1 MTNLDNILKSRNITL
16 LTKVHIVKAT
26 VFPVVVYRCDSWT
39 IKKAECQR
47 KKVKSLSHVWLF
59 ATLWTIAYQAFLSM
73 GFSRQEY
80 WSGCHF
86 LLQGIFLTQ
95 GSNPGL
101 PPCRQTL
108 SSEPPGKFLS
118 AKELVLLNCGAGED
132 SWESLGQ
139 QGDKPVNPKGNQPWI
154 FIKRIGTKVEV
165 SIFWPLDAKSQLIGK
180 DPDAGKDWGQE
191 EKRMTEDE
199 MVGWLT
205 WLTDSMDISLSK
217 LQEIVKD
224 REASQAIVHGVAKS
238 QTWLSDWATTIISI
252 PWCHSHEYVTI
263 LHYMTTGTNEG
274 F

>member
-1 MTNLDNILKSRNITL
+1 MTNLDNILKSRNLTL
-16 LTKVHIVKAT
+16 LTKVHIVKVM

-59 ATLWTIAYQAFLSM
+59 ATLWTVAYQASPSM

-101 PPCRQTL
+101 PHCRQTL
-108 SSEPPGKFLS
+108 SSEPPGKYLS

-132 SWESLGQ
+132 SWEPLGQ

-180 DPDAGKDWGQE
+180 DPDSGKDWGQE
-191 EKRMTEDE
+191 EKTMTKDE
-199 MVGWLT
+199 MVRWHHWLNVQEFEQT
-205 WLTDSMDISLSK
+205 PGDSEGQGSLACCSPWGHKELDMTMRLNNNCSLWDLSSLTRDWSWAPNSGSMES
-217 LQEIVKD
+217 
-224 REASQAIVHGVAKS
+224 
-238 QTWLSDWATTIISI
+238 
-252 PWCHSHEYVTI
+252 
-263 LHYMTTGTNEG
+263 
-274 F
+274 